1 MMEEGNIEAC
11 KKLAVEEEDDDQPK
25 GLGYCFWGPI
35 LWFKMLAMQTHWS
48 FVFGVVSV
56 YGISQGLGGALGRV
70 CIEYYMKDVQK
81 VQPSE
86 SQVYTGITSIPW
98 IVKPIW
104 GLLTDVVPIR
114 GYRRRP
120 YFIFSGLLGLV
131 SMLLISLHS
140 KLHLV
145 FALLALTAGSA
156 GVAIAD
162 VTVDACVAENSRIH
176 PSLAADMQSLCALAS
191 AIGALLG
198 FSISG
203 VFVHLIG
210 PKGVFGLLT
219 IPAVLVFS
227 VGIVLA
233 EPHVPNFAYKEVS
246 QKFLD
251 AGKAMWTTLKCPEV
265 WRPCLY
271 MYLSFAVSLNI
282 NEGLFYWYTDA
293 KGGPSF
299 AQETI
304 GYIFSIGA
312 VGAILGAILYQN
324 MLKNHPF
331 RDLLFWIQLFFG
343 LAGMLDLMLVLRV
356 NLKLGIPDYLFVVF
370 GEAVSQMI
378 ARLKW
383 MPLLVL
389 SSKLCPSGIE
399 GTFFALLMSID
410 NVGLLSSSW
419 GGGLLLHM
427 LNVTRTEFDN
437 LWLAILIRNILRLS
451 PLGILFLVPRGD
463 PNSSILPT
471 DMLSSKDENEADEE
485 PNNIELMSLVN
496 SVDGR

>member
-1 MMEEGNIEAC
+1 
-11 KKLAVEEEDDDQPK
+11 
-25 GLGYCFWGPI
+25 
-35 LWFKMLAMQTHWS
+35 
-48 FVFGVVSV
+48 
-56 YGISQGLGGALGRV
+56 
-70 CIEYYMKDVQK
+70 
-81 VQPSE
+81 
-86 SQVYTGITSIPW
+86 
-98 IVKPIW
+98 
-104 GLLTDVVPIR
+104 
-114 GYRRRP
+114 
-120 YFIFSGLLGLV
+120 
-131 SMLLISLHS
+131 MLLISLHS

-145 FALLALTAGSA
+145 FALMALTAGSA

-162 VTVDACVAENSRIH
+162 VTVDACVAQNSISH
-176 PSLAADMQSLCALAS
+176 PSLAADMQSLCALTS
-191 AIGALLG
+191 ATGALVG

-219 IPAVLVFS
+219 IPAALVFS

-233 EPHVPNFAYKEVS
+233 EPNMPNFAYKE
-246 QKFLD
+246 KFLH

-282 NEGLFYWYTDA
+282 NEGLFYWYTDS
-293 KGGPSF
+293 KQGPSF
-299 AQETI
+299 SQETI

-324 MLKNHPF
+324 MLKDHPF
-331 RDLLFWIQLFFG
+331 RDLLFWIQLFYG

-356 NLKLGIPDYLFVVF
+356 NLKFGIPDYLFVVI

-389 SSKLCPSGIE
+389 SAKLCPTGIE

-427 LNVTRTEFDN
+427 LNVTRTKFDN

-451 PLGILFLVPRGD
+451 PLSILFLVPRGD

-471 DMLSSKDENEADEE
+471 EMLSSKDETEADE
-485 PNNIELMSLVN
+485 PKDIELVSLVN